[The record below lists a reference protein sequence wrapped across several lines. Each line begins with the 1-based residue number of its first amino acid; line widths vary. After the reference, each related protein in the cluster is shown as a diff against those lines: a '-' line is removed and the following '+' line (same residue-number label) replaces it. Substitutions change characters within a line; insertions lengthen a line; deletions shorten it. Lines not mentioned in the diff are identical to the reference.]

1 MAGTYDIENV
11 KENWYKSLP
20 YAFES
25 NIGGKRKL
33 IYLPLNP
40 SNITITTHYATELI
54 PTIGGTVEVHS
65 DQRYF
70 DISISGTTGIAP
82 KYVPVSDTFS
92 KNSALSAITGG
103 SDLTQAS
110 QKVDG
115 REFYQGGFLF
125 ANSLGGLFSDKL
137 AKLDKA
143 KNLARDAV
151 NSVTGGPLKPH
162 ESGVKLENTG
172 YYAFHKLYLFFQE
185 YKNAIRDKAKG
196 EAPKSLLKTVGSL
209 AQGISSDLDSLANKA
224 TSAVNEIGEGLGLIK
239 AKRKFSPLSFIN
251 YKDNNRYSCVINKF
265 TMTRDAS
272 TPMMYNYN
280 ISLTAYDL
288 TSADKPLDD
297 DSLESKLYE
306 LGLSKDKPSLLSKIK
321 GGLGNAKGAI
331 NSVKSILGR

>member
-82 KYVPVSDTFS
+82 KYTPVVAPIIGD
-92 KNSALSAITGG
+92 N
-103 SDLTQAS
+103 LTQVS

-125 ANSLGGLFSDKL
+125 ANSLGGFFSDKL

-151 NSVTGGPLKPH
+151 NSATGGPLKPH
-162 ESGVKLENTG
+162 ESGVKLERTG
-172 YYAFHKLYLFFQE
+172 YYAFHRLYLFFQE
-185 YKNAIRDKAKG
+185 YKNAIKKAAEVSLGDQLIASGLAKASSFLSSA
-196 EAPKSLLKTVGSL
+196 APFLPPLPKKP
-209 AQGISSDLDSLANKA
+209 DSTA
-224 TSAVNEIGEGLGLIK
+224 
-239 AKRKFSPLSFIN
+239 PLSFIN

-288 TSADKPLDD
+288 TSADKPLED
-297 DSLESKLYE
+297 DSLEAKLFE
-306 LGLSKDKPSLLSKIK
+306 LGLSKDKPSLLSRVK

>member
-82 KYVPVSDTFS
+82 KYTPVVAPIIGD
-92 KNSALSAITGG
+92 N
-103 SDLTQAS
+103 LTQVS

-125 ANSLGGLFSDKL
+125 ANSLGGFFSDKL

-151 NSVTGGPLKPH
+151 NSATGGPLKPH
-162 ESGVKLENTG
+162 ESGVKLERTG
-172 YYAFHKLYLFFQE
+172 YYAFHRLYLFFQE
-185 YKNAIRDKAKG
+185 YKNAIKKAAEVSLGDQLIASGLAKASSFLSSA
-196 EAPKSLLKTVGSL
+196 APFLPPLPKKP
-209 AQGISSDLDSLANKA
+209 DSTA
-224 TSAVNEIGEGLGLIK
+224 
-239 AKRKFSPLSFIN
+239 PLSFIN

>member
-25 NIGGKRKL
+25 NVGGKRKL

-82 KYVPVSDTFS
+82 KYTPVVAPIIGD
-92 KNSALSAITGG
+92 N
-103 SDLTQAS
+103 LTQVS

-125 ANSLGGLFSDKL
+125 ANSLGGFFSDKL

-151 NSVTGGPLKPH
+151 NSATGGPLKPH
-162 ESGVKLENTG
+162 ESGVKLERTG
-172 YYAFHKLYLFFQE
+172 YYAFHRLYLFFQE
-185 YKNAIRDKAKG
+185 YKNAIKKAAEVSLGDQLIASGLAKASSFLSSA
-196 EAPKSLLKTVGSL
+196 APFLPPLPKKP
-209 AQGISSDLDSLANKA
+209 DSTA
-224 TSAVNEIGEGLGLIK
+224 
-239 AKRKFSPLSFIN
+239 PLSFIN

-288 TSADKPLDD
+288 TSADKPLED
-297 DSLESKLYE
+297 DSLEAKLFE
-306 LGLSKDKPSLLSKIK
+306 LGLSKDKPSLLSRVK

>member
-82 KYVPVSDTFS
+82 KYTPVVAPIIGD
-92 KNSALSAITGG
+92 N
-103 SDLTQAS
+103 LTQVS

-125 ANSLGGLFSDKL
+125 ANSLGGFFSDKL

-151 NSVTGGPLKPH
+151 NSATGGPLKPH
-162 ESGVKLENTG
+162 ESGVKLERTG
-172 YYAFHKLYLFFQE
+172 YYAFHRLYLFFQE
-185 YKNAIRDKAKG
+185 YKNAIKKAAEVSLGDQLIASGLAKASSFLSSA
-196 EAPKSLLKTVGSL
+196 APFLPPLPKKP
-209 AQGISSDLDSLANKA
+209 DSTA
-224 TSAVNEIGEGLGLIK
+224 
-239 AKRKFSPLSFIN
+239 PLSFIN

-288 TSADKPLDD
+288 TSADKPLED
-297 DSLESKLYE
+297 DSLEAKLFE
-306 LGLSKDKPSLLSKIK
+306 LGLSKDKPSLLSKVK

>member
-25 NIGGKRKL
+25 NVGGKRKL

-82 KYVPVSDTFS
+82 KYTPVVAPIIGD
-92 KNSALSAITGG
+92 N
-103 SDLTQAS
+103 LTQVS

-125 ANSLGGLFSDKL
+125 ANSLGGFFSDKL

-151 NSVTGGPLKPH
+151 NSATGGPLKPH
-162 ESGVKLENTG
+162 ESGVKLERTG
-172 YYAFHKLYLFFQE
+172 YYAFHRLYLFFQE
-185 YKNAIRDKAKG
+185 YKNAIKKAAEVSLGDQLIASGLAKASSFLSSA
-196 EAPKSLLKTVGSL
+196 APFLPPLPKKP
-209 AQGISSDLDSLANKA
+209 DSTA
-224 TSAVNEIGEGLGLIK
+224 
-239 AKRKFSPLSFIN
+239 PLSFIN

-272 TPMMYNYN
+272 APMMYNYN

-288 TSADKPLDD
+288 TSADKPLED
-297 DSLESKLYE
+297 DSLEAKLFE
-306 LGLSKDKPSLLSKIK
+306 LGLSKDKPSLLSKVK